1 MSMATAFVWSG
12 EKELVR
18 NYIEN
23 VLIGLLNQ
31 LSLSPSE
38 GQPSIT
44 LRCKPRAATCMINS
58 HNGALEAGRNEDA
71 YRSYSWPGR
80 TAYESWK
87 FSMSTVFA
95 LYLTEVLIAMI
106 HSGDPSSIGYH

>member
-1 MSMATAFVWSG
+1 MAVNAMSLATAFVSN
-12 EKELVR
+12 EEQELVR
-18 NYIEN
+18 NYIDS
-23 VLIGLLNQ
+23 VLIDLLNQ
-31 LSLSPSE
+31 LSLFPSE

-58 HNGALEAGRNEDA
+58 RNGALEAGRNEDA

-87 FSMSTVFA
+87 FSMWTAVA
-95 LYLTEVLIAMI
+95 
-106 HSGDPSSIGYH
+106 